1 MQGAITSVLSLWHRF
16 TLTRYFAA
24 SVVALGFDLASFW
37 LLVQAGSSATTAS
50 AAGYCLGIVI
60 HWMISAD
67 HVFIG
72 KKREGFALQLQ
83 RGLFAGSALLGL
95 AITVLVV
102 AAATNVGAAP
112 LVAKGSAVGISFFVV
127 YAVRKWGVFR

>member
-1 MQGAITSVLSLWHRF
+1 MQGAITSLLSLWHRF

-24 SVVALGFDLASFW
+24 SMLALGFDLASFW
-37 LLVQAGSSATTAS
+37 LLVQAGSNAAVAS
-50 AAGYCLGIVI
+50 AASYSLGIVI

-72 KKREGFALQLQ
+72 KKREGAALHMQ
-83 RGLFAGSALLGL
+83 RALFAGSALLGL
-95 AITVLVV
+95 AITVAVV
-102 AAATNVGAAP
+102 AAVTSAGSSP
-112 LVAKGSAVGISFFVV
+112 LIAKGAAVGISFFAV